1 MYKSKS
7 LKIQTNVV
15 FEHCDQCDT
24 RILVEQG
31 GTRSGKTY
39 NILTWLV
46 YGYLLRHQNKVVTIV
61 RKTSP
66 SLRATAMRDFLS
78 ILDQADLYSP
88 DNHNRTNLEYRLNNN
103 LVEFVSCDSPQ
114 KVRGR
119 KRDALFINEAN
130 ECSREDY
137 MQLSL
142 RTSERIILDYN
153 PSDAYHWIYEEVVPR
168 EDCTFYQTTY
178 KDNPFLGASIVAEIE
193 RLKEADP
200 DYWRV
205 YGLGER
211 ATLTN
216 IVFGHYQ
223 EIDTV
228 PPDAKLI
235 AYGLDFGYS
244 VDPSALVAV
253 YDHEGGYVLD
263 ECFYAPKM
271 TNADIARE
279 MRTLGITR
287 HQRVIA
293 DSAEPKSIDQIH
305 GAGFNVHPARKG
317 PDSVRAGIDMIRSK
331 PLSITKRSINGI
343 KELRSYRWMLD
354 KNEQPMNKPEGVD
367 HFLDAARY
375 VVLWNERNPNYGAY
389 ALG

>member
-7 LKIQTNVV
+7 LKVQTNVV
-15 FEHCDQCDT
+15 FEHCDQCET

-46 YGYLLRHQNKVVTIV
+46 YGYLLKHQNKVVTIV

-78 ILDQADLYSP
+78 ILDQADLYNP

-168 EDCTFYQTTY
+168 EDCTFHQTTY

-216 IVFGHYQ
+216 IISTGTSTASILSLPLRY
-223 EIDTV
+223 TLN
-228 PPDAKLI
+228 K
-235 AYGLDFGYS
+235 
-244 VDPSALVAV
+244 SAVS
-253 YDHEGGYVLD
+253 
-263 ECFYAPKM
+263 CIF
-271 TNADIARE
+271 AR
-279 MRTLGITR
+279 G
-287 HQRVIA
+287 
-293 DSAEPKSIDQIH
+293 SP
-305 GAGFNVHPARKG
+305 
-317 PDSVRAGIDMIRSK
+317 
-331 PLSITKRSINGI
+331 
-343 KELRSYRWMLD
+343 
-354 KNEQPMNKPEGVD
+354 
-367 HFLDAARY
+367 
-375 VVLWNERNPNYGAY
+375 
-389 ALG
+389 

>member
-1 MYKSKS
+1 MF
-7 LKIQTNVV
+7 T
-15 FEHCDQCDT
+15 HCEQCTT

-39 NILTWLV
+39 NVLTWLV
-46 YGYLLRHQNKVVTIV
+46 FGYCLRNTGKVVTIV

-66 SLRATAMRDFLS
+66 SLRATAMRDFLA
-78 ILDQADLYSP
+78 ILDAADLYNP
-88 DNHNRTNLEYRLNNN
+88 ENHNRTNLEYRLNNN

-119 KRDALFINEAN
+119 KRDVLFLNEAN
-130 ECSREDY
+130 ECLREDY

-142 RTSERIILDYN
+142 RTTERIILDYN
-153 PSDAYHWIYEEVVPR
+153 PSDAYHWIYEEVIPR
-168 EDCTFYQTTY
+168 EDCTFHQTTY
-178 KDNPFLGASIVAEIE
+178 LDNPFLGASIVAEIE
-193 RLKEADP
+193 RLREADP

-211 ATLTN
+211 ATLAN
-216 IVFGHYQ
+216 IVYGHYR
-223 EIDTV
+223 EIDHV
-228 PPDAKLI
+228 PGEARLV
-235 AYGLDFGYS
+235 AHGLDFGYS

-253 YDHEGGYVLD
+253 YEYEGGYIFD
-263 ECFYAPKM
+263 ELFYAPKM
-271 TNADIARE
+271 TNSDIARE
-279 MRTLGITR
+279 MRVMGITR

-317 PDSVRAGIDMIRSK
+317 ADSVRAGIDMIRSK
-331 PLSITKRSINGI
+331 PLWITARSANGI

-354 KNEQPMNKPEGVD
+354 KNEKPMNKPEGVD

-375 VVLWNERNPNYGAY
+375 VVLWNEKNPNYGAY
-389 ALG
+389 AIG

>member
-7 LKIQTNVV
+7 LKVQTNVV
-15 FEHCDQCDT
+15 FEHCDQCET

-46 YGYLLRHQNKVVTIV
+46 YGYLLKHQNKVVTIV

-78 ILDQADLYSP
+78 ILDQADLYNP

-168 EDCTFYQTTY
+168 EDCTFHQTTY

-279 MRTLGITR
+279 MRTLGVTR

-331 PLSITKRSINGI
+331 PLSITKRSSNGI

-375 VVLWNERNPNYGAY
+375 VVLWNERNPNYGIGAR
-389 ALG
+389 A